1 MTFLNPAILFGLI
14 ATAIPVLLHL
24 LNLRKLK
31 RIEFSTLTFLK
42 ELQKNKIR
50 RIKLKQWLLL
60 ALRFLIILFVV
71 FSFARPTLQG
81 VSIGGTTSSAKTTA
95 VFILDNTFSMSVVG
109 SKGSNF
115 NRARQVIKTL
125 LNELQEGDQV
135 ALITVAGT
143 DEAGK
148 EEVKTTTNLSEF
160 RKKLDQVEISY
171 ESGTI
176 NKAIITAGELLS
188 ESHNFNKE
196 IYLLSDFQKT
206 DLYEPNQPLS
216 NLSGILD
223 SKVKL
228 YTFDFSGKDVFN
240 LGIDNLEANNQ
251 IFEKGKPLSFTASVT
266 NYSTRPARNAVA
278 SLFINGERSAQQS
291 VSLEPGETRN
301 VVFETVLM
309 SSGYIDI
316 AAGLEDDDIMQDNR
330 RYMNLLV
337 PDKVSAVIFSDSESD
352 SRYVELAL
360 VAASGENGTVN
371 VTKRNFSQISSVDP
385 NSYDA
390 VIVIGSQAAG
400 NLEKLKEYVS
410 NGGSL
415 FIMPGSG
422 SSLSNF
428 RNLLS
433 QFQLPEPASV
443 AGSPNA
449 FASAAIFD
457 KIDFEHPV
465 FADIFAKSAKKQV
478 ESPEVYCYFRLN
490 TQGRGKSIIT
500 LPDNSSFLSEYSLG
514 KGKLLLMNTAPIL
527 NWTNFPLKGIF
538 APIMNKALFYLA
550 SKDHR
555 MSSFT
560 AGETFTINIINRT
573 LPQVKISRPDKTDE
587 FINLDDLK
595 QNYIS
600 YSNTNQAGN
609 YRVYSGQRLVDY
621 FCVNASAMESDTRSL
636 TLKEFNDYLTKT
648 GFKGK
653 QFRLDANENYTREI
667 QQARFG
673 SELWRHF
680 LLLALV
686 LALIEML
693 ISRSRKKDAL

>member
-95 VFILDNTFSMSVVG
+95 VFILDNTFSMSVVNE
-109 SKGSNF
+109 KGSDF

-125 LNELQEGDQV
+125 LNELQEGDEV
-135 ALITVAGT
+135 ALVTVAG
-143 DEAGK
+143 AGK
-148 EEVKTTTNLSEF
+148 EDVKTTTNLAEF
-160 RKKLDQVEISY
+160 RKKLDAVELSY

-176 NKAIITAGELLS
+176 NKAVIIAGEILS

-206 DLYEPNQPLS
+206 DLSEPNQPLS
-216 NLSGILD
+216 NLSNILND
-223 SKVKL
+223 KVKL

-251 IFEKGKPLSFTASVT
+251 IFEKGKPVSFTAQVT
-266 NYSTRPARNAVA
+266 NYSSRSAQNTIA

-291 VSLEPGETRN
+291 VSLAPGETKE
-301 VVFETVLM
+301 VVFETQLK
-309 SSGYIDI
+309 SSGYTEVS
-316 AAGLEDDDIMQDNR
+316 AGLEDDDINQDNK
-330 RYMNLLV
+330 RYMNIVV
-337 PDKVSAVIFSDSESD
+337 PDKISIVIFSDRDQDASF
-352 SRYVELAL
+352 VALAL
-360 VAASGENGTVN
+360 TAASENGTIN
-371 VTKRNFSQISSVDP
+371 ITKRNFSQVSSVDP

-390 VIVIGSQAAG
+390 VVAIGSEGQNSAG
-400 NLEKLKEYVS
+400 KLKSYVA

-422 SSLSNF
+422 SDLSNF
-428 RNLLS
+428 RSLLS
-433 QFQLPEPASV
+433 MFQLPEPSSM
-443 AGSPNA
+443 AGNPNSTA
-449 FASAAIFD
+449 GGAIFD

-465 FADIFAKSAKKQV
+465 FADLFAKGAKKQV
-478 ESPEVYCYFRLN
+478 ESPDIYYYFRLN
-490 TQGRGKSIIT
+490 TQGKGKNIIT
-500 LPDNSSFLSEYSLG
+500 LPDNSSFLSEYSVG
-514 KGKLLLMNTAPIL
+514 KGKVLLMNTAPVL
-527 NWTNFPLKGIF
+527 NWSNFPLKGLF
-538 APIMNKALFYLA
+538 APVMNKAVYYLA
-550 SKDHR
+550 SKDHH
-555 MSSFT
+555 MNSFT
-560 AGETFTINIINRT
+560 AGEMVTLNLQARI
-573 LPQVKISRPDKTDE
+573 LPQIKIARPDKTNE
-587 FINLDDLK
+587 VINLENQS
-595 QNYIS
+595 QNFIT
-600 YSNTNQAGN
+600 YSNTNLAGN
-609 YRVYSGQRLVDY
+609 YRVLSGERLVDY
-621 FCVNASAMESDTRSL
+621 FSINHSPRESNPGSL
-636 TLKEFNDYLTKT
+636 TLKEFNEYLSKT

-653 QFRLDANENYTREI
+653 QFRLDVNDNYTREI

-680 LLLALV
+680 LLMALILALV
-686 LALIEML
+686 EML
-693 ISRSRKKDAL
+693 ISRSAKKDTV

>member
-95 VFILDNTFSMSVVG
+95 VFILDNTFSMSVV
-109 SKGSNF
+109 SEKGSDF

-125 LNELQEGDQV
+125 LNEMQEGDEA
-135 ALITVAGT
+135 ALITVAG
-143 DEAGK
+143 AGK

-160 RKKLDQVEISY
+160 RKKLDAVDLSY

-176 NKAIITAGELLS
+176 NKALIMAGELLS

-206 DLYEPNQPLS
+206 DLIEPNQQVS
-216 NLSGILD
+216 NLSGILGD
-223 SKVKL
+223 KVKL

-251 IFEKGKPLSFTASVT
+251 IFEKGKPVSFTAQVT
-266 NYSTRPARNAVA
+266 NYSSSRNAQNSVA

-291 VSLEPGETRN
+291 VSLSPNETKN
-301 VVFETVLM
+301 VVFETVLK
-309 SSGYIDI
+309 SSGYTDI
-316 AAGLEDDDIMQDNR
+316 EAELEDDDIQQDNR
-330 RYMNLLV
+330 RFMSLIV
-337 PDKVSAVIFSDSESD
+337 PDKVSVLILSDKDSDSKF
-352 SRYVELAL
+352 VELAL
-360 VAASGENGTVN
+360 LASGENGTIN
-371 VTKRNFSQISSVDP
+371 ITKRNFSQLSSVNPD
-385 NSYDA
+385 SYDA
-390 VIVIGSQAAG
+390 VITIGSNGQTGLQKLKDYAAG
-400 NLEKLKEYVS
+400 
-410 NGGSL
+410 GGSL
-415 FIMPGSG
+415 FIMPGS
-422 SSLSNF
+422 SSNLENF
-428 RNLLS
+428 RSLLS
-433 QFQLPEPASV
+433 EFQLPEPTSM
-443 AGSPNA
+443 AGNPN
-449 FASAAIFD
+449 STQNAAVFD

-465 FADIFAKSAKKQV
+465 FADLFAKQAKKQV
-478 ESPEVYCYFRLN
+478 ESPDVYCYFRLT
-490 TQGRGKSIIT
+490 TQGKGKSIIT

-514 KGKLLLMNTAPIL
+514 KGKVLLMNTAPVI
-527 NWTNFPLKGIF
+527 NWTNFPLKGLF
-538 APIMNKALFYLA
+538 APVMNKALFYLA

-555 MSSFT
+555 MESFQ
-560 AGETFTINIINRT
+560 AGEMVTINLQKRT
-573 LPQVKISRPDKTDE
+573 LPQIKITRPDKTDD
-587 FINLDDLK
+587 FINLSD
-595 QNYIS
+595 QSRNFIA
-600 YSNTNQAGN
+600 YSNTNLAGN
-609 YRVYSGQRLVDY
+609 YRVFSGDRLVDY
-621 FCVNASAMESDTRSL
+621 FSVNHSPMESNTRSL
-636 TLKEFNDYLTKT
+636 TLKEFNDYLAKT

-673 SELWRHF
+673 SELWRFF
-680 LLLALV
+680 LMLAFVLALV
-686 LALIEML
+686 EML
-693 ISRSRKKDAL
+693 VSRSAKKDIA